1 VIDKPTENAHR
12 AADIDAVG
20 CSVEIYLR
28 LVERAWCAKQ
38 HATYR
43 WLAIDV
49 SRRQAAPREP
59 AHAPSSAAKPRSRD
73 FEARVIALQARGDH
87 GR

>member
-1 VIDKPTENAHR
+1 MPASRVR
-12 AADIDAVG
+12 AWFEPDVRYTSTDLQ
-20 CSVEIYLR
+20 IYPR

-38 HATYR
+38 LATYR

-59 AHAPSSAAKPRSRD
+59 AHAHPQPPSQDHETSR
-73 FEARVIALQARGDH
+73 LGL
-87 GR
+87 

>member
-1 VIDKPTENAHR
+1 MSASRVR
-12 AADIDAVG
+12 AWFEPDVRYTSTDLQ
-20 CSVEIYLR
+20 IYLR

-49 SRRQAAPREP
+49 SPCQAAPREP
-59 AHAPSSAAKPRSRD
+59 AHAPSSAARPRSRD
-73 FEARVIALQARGDH
+73 CEA
-87 GR
+87 